1 MPSIFA
7 SHDMY
12 SSVAMVGPFLYFMDM
27 TFYFCLAPPS
37 VLTFDD
43 QLGLAVEFDCVIIE
57 ISFSP

>member
-1 MPSIFA
+1 
-7 SHDMY
+7 MY